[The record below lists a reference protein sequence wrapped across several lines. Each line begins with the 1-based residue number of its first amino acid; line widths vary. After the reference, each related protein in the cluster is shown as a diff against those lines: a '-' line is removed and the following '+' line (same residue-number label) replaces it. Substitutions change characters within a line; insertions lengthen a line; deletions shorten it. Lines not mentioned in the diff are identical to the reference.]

1 MTRFGH
7 TTAQNPIN
15 SQEVFRFVSF
25 VDLFFYSQEA
35 LVGVSGVGTG
45 EESQPG
51 SSRTLNHSP
60 SVDNKF
66 WVPPN
71 LKRQAS
77 VCNSEDAGTSD
88 GEFLV
93 FCVCNRPIEA
103 FFCSTSVQNIMRSIN
118 ICKLMLEIRTVK
130 GPIHSK

>member
-1 MTRFGH
+1 
-7 TTAQNPIN
+7 
-15 SQEVFRFVSF
+15 
-25 VDLFFYSQEA
+25 
-35 LVGVSGVGTG
+35 VGVSGVGTS

-60 SVDNKF
+60 SIDDKF

-77 VCNSEDAGTSD
+77 ICHSENADTSG

-93 FCVCNRPIEA
+93 LCVPRTIRRVLL
-103 FFCSTSVQNIMRSIN
+103 FDQCSEHNPYDKR
-118 ICKLMLEIRTVK
+118 L
-130 GPIHSK
+130 

>member
-1 MTRFGH
+1 MLRPH
-7 TTAQNPIN
+7 RCVDLKN
-15 SQEVFRFVSF
+15 SQELFRFVTF
-25 VDLFFYSQEA
+25 VGVFFYSQEA
-35 LVGVSGVGTG
+35 LVGVSGAGTG

-60 SVDNKF
+60 SVDDKF

-77 VCNSEDAGTSD
+77 VCHSENADTSG

-93 FCVCNRPIEA
+93 LCVP
-103 FFCSTSVQNIMRSIN
+103 
-118 ICKLMLEIRTVK
+118 RT
-130 GPIHSK
+130 I